1 MLRCNEFIM
10 LIEEVYDLPMHQTL
24 HDLHHNA
31 GKTDRSIVLR
41 VMLASL
47 LVHRSDIGTGPVRW

>member
-1 MLRCNEFIM
+1 MLRCVESVM
-10 LIEEVYDLPMHQTL
+10 VIEEVYDLPMHQTI
-24 HDLHHNA
+24 HNA
-31 GKTDRSIVLR
+31 GKIYRSIVLG

>member
-1 MLRCNEFIM
+1 M

-47 LVHRSDIGTGPVRW
+47 LVHRSDIGTGPVR